1 MVLMGSALLMDAMVV
16 LSLMVYAVFMVPT
29 GSAIGSTA
37 PRLLHLEDGVSS
49 TASKSSARWMGALLQ
64 LLNVDFAT
72 SMGRME
78 RAILIAAP
86 QTQIKG

>member
-1 MVLMGSALLMDAMVV
+1 MGSALLMDAMVV

-49 TASKSSARWMGALLQ
+49 TASKILARWMGAQLQ
-64 LLNVDFAT
+64 FVDVDVAA

-78 RAILIAAP
+78 RAMLMAAP
-86 QTQIKG
+86 QTHSKD